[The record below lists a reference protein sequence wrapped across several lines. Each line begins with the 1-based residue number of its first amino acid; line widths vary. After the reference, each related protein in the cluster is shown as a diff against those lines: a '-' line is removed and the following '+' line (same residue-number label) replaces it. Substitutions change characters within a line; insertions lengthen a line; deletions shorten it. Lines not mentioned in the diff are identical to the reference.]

1 MLKRILVANRGE
13 IAARVIRACREMNI
27 ETVAVC
33 SEADEGSLFSTIANL
48 SVCIGGPASK
58 DSYLNQDALLAA
70 AAEFEC
76 DGVHPGYGFLSEN
89 AEFAARVREAG
100 LAFIGPSAKTI
111 AEMGDKRC
119 ARELMREHGVPI
131 VPGSDGLVADIADA
145 LATAER
151 IGYPVLLKA
160 SAGGGGRGMRRV
172 DSADEMESAYSAAKN
187 EALACF
193 GVGDLYLEKLILNPR
208 HIEVQIVADSQGTT
222 VHLGDR
228 DCTMQR
234 NHQKII
240 EEAPAQIIGEETR
253 AAMTRDAILAARA
266 TNYENVGTVEF
277 VVGEDGAYYFIEM
290 NTRIQVEHPITELI
304 TGVNIVREQIRIASG
319 LPLSFTQD
327 EVEFRG
333 HAIECRINAEDP
345 ENEFFP
351 NPGFIDYLHFPG
363 GFGVRVDTAVHPQ
376 YEVPPYYD
384 SMLAKIIVHGRTR
397 NEAILRMRRA
407 LEETIIS
414 GIKTNIPL
422 HYMVMYNPDFI
433 SNSIDTGY
441 LQRNLTELLKP
452 LGEEAVL

>member
-222 VHLGDR
+222 V
-228 DCTMQR
+228 
-234 NHQKII
+234 
-240 EEAPAQIIGEETR
+240 
-253 AAMTRDAILAARA
+253 
-266 TNYENVGTVEF
+266 
-277 VVGEDGAYYFIEM
+277 
-290 NTRIQVEHPITELI
+290 
-304 TGVNIVREQIRIASG
+304 
-319 LPLSFTQD
+319 
-327 EVEFRG
+327 
-333 HAIECRINAEDP
+333 
-345 ENEFFP
+345 
-351 NPGFIDYLHFPG
+351 
-363 GFGVRVDTAVHPQ
+363 
-376 YEVPPYYD
+376 
-384 SMLAKIIVHGRTR
+384 
-397 NEAILRMRRA
+397 
-407 LEETIIS
+407 
-414 GIKTNIPL
+414 
-422 HYMVMYNPDFI
+422 
-433 SNSIDTGY
+433 
-441 LQRNLTELLKP
+441 
-452 LGEEAVL
+452 